1 MKPFDLKAVFSGE
14 KVVALHHGLYY
25 DARIICFD
33 RKHYDFVRKVH
44 TEQIGFLMM
53 NSKMKHE
60 DIYWADMNG
69 ICTMKTPEGHDMTI
83 KLMMYEE
90 VRDHAILYYDGSL
103 SYAMTKEEAFNT
115 HSRYPTKNKVIKLTV
130 LD

>member
-69 ICTMKTPEGHDMTI
+69 ICTMKMPEGYNMTI
-83 KLMMYEE
+83 ELMMFEE
-90 VRDHAILYYDGSL
+90 VKDYAIMYAGGCL
-103 SYAMTKEEAFNT
+103 SGAMTKEEAFET
-115 HSRYPTKNKVIKLTV
+115 HSKYPLNNKVVKLTV
-130 LD
+130 ID